1 MNKFTGVGRLPRAA
15 VLNGEEK
22 KVLKFTLATVYGH
35 NSKTNKDLLA
45 YVPCVLFQPPE
56 ELKQVLM
63 ESWKDVTIEVEGH
76 VATSKFETKE
86 GETKYSTEVV
96 VDRGGVRPVAVP
108 EPLPFD

>member
-15 VLNGEEK
+15 ILNGSEK
-22 KVLKFTLATVYGH
+22 KVLKFTLVTCYAH
-35 NSKTNKDLLA
+35 NVTTNKDLIA

-63 ESWKDVTIEVEGH
+63 ESWKDTTIEVEGH
-76 VATSKFETKE
+76 VSTSKFETKE

-96 VDRGGVRPVAVP
+96 VDRGGVRPVSVP
-108 EPLPFD
+108 EALPFD